1 MIYSYTIIF
10 CQIDFQIFLIAT
22 FLDEIMLFNT
32 PEFIIFF
39 VIVLSVISIVKMRLF
54 QHLFLLVASYSFFY
68 FSSNYLVTLLI
79 FSTLL
84 DFYVGKLIFETNSKK
99 RKKILLISTLAG
111 NLGLL
116 GFFKYVDFGISQINQ
131 LTNTL
136 GFSEIPALELILPIG
151 ISFYTFQT
159 ISYTVDIYRGKLT
172 PSKSLTE
179 FALFVS
185 FFPQLVAGPILRA
198 SEFLPQLR
206 EKISKDHFT
215 SKLRTIT
222 IHDTSLR
229 IGITLMAMG
238 FFKKMF
244 FADNIAPMV
253 DEIFSA
259 PYGLE
264 SFSVVL
270 GAIAFGVQIYCDFSG
285 YSDIAIGAAMILG
298 FHIPA
303 NFNKPYFATSPVD
316 FWRRWHIS
324 LSSWL
329 RDYLYIPLGGNKK
342 GKTRTYVNL
351 ITVMLL
357 GGLWHGASW
366 NFVIWGLMHGV
377 FLAIQKLITNTFPQ
391 LNNYTFTKKRHIKII
406 SILITQYFVFMAWL
420 VFRVEDIDALQYVL
434 YKYIIWD
441 FATSSTI
448 FMLSHNKLQIILIF
462 GFFIL
467 NYISYKKN
475 IVEKLSKVKPVYWIG
490 FLIITMTLI
499 LFFYDTTPKDFIYFR
514 F

>member
-1 MIYSYTIIF
+1 
-10 CQIDFQIFLIAT
+10 
-22 FLDEIMLFNT
+22 MLFNT

-39 VIVLSVISIVKMRLF
+39 IIVLAVIAVIRLKLF
-54 QHLFLLVASYSFFY
+54 QHLFLLGASYFFFY
-68 FSSNYLVTLLI
+68 FSSNFLITLLI

-84 DFYVGKLIFETNSKK
+84 DFYVGKAIFSAKNQRT
-99 RKKILLISTLAG
+99 KKILLLSSLAG

-116 GFFKYVDFGISQINQ
+116 GFFKYADFGISQINQ
-131 LTNTL
+131 ITDTL

-172 PSKSLTE
+172 PSKSLVE

-198 SEFLPQLR
+198 HEFLPQLR
-206 EKISKDHFT
+206 EKINNKNIHSR
-215 SKLRTIT
+215 LRTIT
-222 IHDTSLR
+222 IHDTALR

-253 DEIFSA
+253 DEIFAA

-298 FHIPA
+298 FNIPA
-303 NFNKPYFATSPVD
+303 NFNKPYFATSPID

-329 RDYLYIPLGGNKK
+329 RDYLYIPLGGNRK
-342 GKTRTYVNL
+342 GDTRTYVNL

-366 NFVIWGLMHGV
+366 NFIVWGLMHGLY
-377 FLAIQKLITNTFPQ
+377 LAVQKLIMNKFPKLAKSAFVQ
-391 LNNYTFTKKRHIKII
+391 KRHIKII
-406 SILITQYFVFMAWL
+406 SILATQYFVFMAWL
-420 VFRVEDIDALQYVL
+420 AFRVQDIDALSYVL
-434 YKYIIWD
+434 YKYVIWD

-448 FMLSHNKLQIILIF
+448 QMLSHNKLPILLIV

-467 NYISYKKN
+467 NYISYKTN
-475 IVEKLSKVKPVYWIG
+475 IVEKLSQIKPIYWIG
-490 FLIITMTLI
+490 FLISIIILI
-499 LFFYDTTPKDFIYFR
+499 LFFYDNTPEDFIYFR